1 MAAYDETVRFRA
13 IKPFRLSPENRW
25 PSKDTRCISSVTSC
39 CGAETPPPQRPYPS
53 HQHCGCY
60 VESIPI
66 EFPTLY
72 RYVSIMMAQNRG
84 PFNWMGRLVPRL
96 GSHKVFYCSSTYVQL
111 VDSNVFFSELCL
123 VDGFNYVALFSRRN
137 GMFVWLSTFLGGI
150 SWNYQDIIYHHIIVY
165 MSSHPKDFRKLNYQY
180 FQ

>member
-1 MAAYDETVRFRA
+1 MKKRNQNIDYHTPVLRFFWHFELPLLQLVHYSPYPMAAYDETVRFRA
-13 IKPFRLSPENRW
+13 IPENRW
-25 PSKDTRCISSVTSC
+25 PSKDTRCISSVTGSC
-39 CGAETPPPQRPYPS
+39 CGAETPPQRPYPS

-111 VDSNVFFSELCL
+111 VDSNVFFSRVVFGWWFQLCC
-123 VDGFNYVALFSRRN
+123 
-137 GMFVWLSTFLGGI
+137 TF
-150 SWNYQDIIYHHIIVY
+150 Q
-165 MSSHPKDFRKLNYQY
+165 P
-180 FQ
+180 